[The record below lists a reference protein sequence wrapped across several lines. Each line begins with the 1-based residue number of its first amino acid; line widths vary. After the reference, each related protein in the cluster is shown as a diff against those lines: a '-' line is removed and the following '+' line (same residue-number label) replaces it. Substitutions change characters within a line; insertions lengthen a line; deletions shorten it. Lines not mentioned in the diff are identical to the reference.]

1 MDVQNAFKKIKYNI
15 ICLKI
20 PTQQQQ
26 TKRKKMNKKKKIV
39 NKNKFI
45 TVTKTPKKPVTSNR
59 LNRHKIQSNFQ

>member
-1 MDVQNAFKKIKYNI
+1 MRLKKLNTIKS
-15 ICLKI
+15 LKI

-26 TKRKKMNKKKKIV
+26 TKRKKKMNTKKKKIV

-45 TVTKTPKKPVTSNR
+45 TVTKKTKKSVTPNR